1 MNLSEFN
8 CQRPTHKKIN
18 KTKQKVK
25 YSGAALKSQRYEN
38 GRDGQN
44 PRVLVCQLW
53 LASSRTDANDSC
65 FKRKD
70 GQHLRNS
77 PKVLLWSTHA
87 FVCTLVHSFV
97 FVFFLKTFTSIRHF
111 KEHQALSRLCT
122 SHAAPTLFVKDL
134 VISISIC
141 MYTLRGQKP
150 PYFLQL

>member
-8 CQRPTHKKIN
+8 GQRPTHKKIN

-53 LASSRTDANDSC
+53 LASSRANDSC

-87 FVCTLVHSFV
+87 FVCTFV
-97 FVFFLKTFTSIRHF
+97 QFFFKKKTFTSIRHF

-150 PYFLQL
+150 PYFLQLK